1 MHSSPDVVAPPAWPL
16 DPSPAPSRRAL
27 VAVHV
32 AAFAAMS
39 LLFPRVGAPAALVG
53 VLAILFTAVRSGA
66 LYGAASAL
74 VVSAG
79 QLLVLFLLTP
89 PLLERIVGEWR
100 GMGTLLFVG
109 LGVLVGRVT
118 DLRREADRR
127 AADLDAALAELQRS
141 RAGLEALFEH
151 VDTAF
156 WVLDPDLRLR
166 TSNRRFQDDWRR
178 LYGRALQPGDRP
190 VRRGRH
196 ARSWAEQYARALAG
210 EVVFAEF
217 HDPDHDPPLHFDV
230 TLSPIRLPD
239 GTVDGVMGF
248 ARDVAPRERA
258 EARYRALVEGA
269 PDAILVCRRGVIV
282 SANPA
287 AVALFEAAD
296 DAGLLGR
303 LLDDLAPLDDAS
315 QRPVRPG
322 TRCRRVERPDDPPV
336 RLEAADVDL
345 GEGATLTFLSDVSE
359 RDALEARLRLTDR
372 LATVGTLAA
381 GVAHQI
387 NNPLA
392 YLTANLDWLDDE
404 LDRLQGRFAAD
415 EHAELGAVVDEMRDG
430 AARVGQIVRDLALFA
445 RPDAEGAAAV
455 DLHAL
460 LDRTLTLMGS
470 RLRPGT
476 EVVRAY
482 AAKRRPWCN
491 EGRLAHVLLNLLV
504 NAADSARD
512 DGRAHRLSVRTTDQP
527 DGGVRVVVAD
537 TGVGIAPDLLPRV
550 CEPFFRGRRDGG
562 GAGLGLSIGHALVDA
577 MGGTLTLSSTV
588 DEGTEVVVDLPAA
601 PTSDDPTGAPPAA
614 DRPLKI
620 LAIDDEPLVLRALVR
635 GLREHG
641 VTPFDDPRRGLQAAL
656 TQPFDVLLC
665 DANMPRV
672 DGLAIYAALEAAR
685 PSHAARLVLMTGGAL
700 NDADA
705 QRLAACPAPVLT
717 KPFDNETLRAAL
729 RAVAAAAQPRDR

>member
-1 MHSSPDVVAPPAWPL
+1 MHSSSNVVATPPWLASPPPAK
-16 DPSPAPSRRAL
+16 ARRTL
-27 VAVHV
+27 LLVHV
-32 AAFAAMS
+32 AAFVAMS

-53 VLAILFTAVRSGA
+53 VLAIMFTAARWGA
-66 LYGAASAL
+66 LYGAASAI

-79 QLLVLFLLTP
+79 QLLLLFLVSP

-100 GMGTLLFVG
+100 GMGAVLFVG
-109 LGVLVGRVT
+109 LGALVGRVS
-118 DLRREADRR
+118 DLRREAVRR
-127 AADLDAALAELQRS
+127 AAELDATLTELQRS
-141 RAGLEALFEH
+141 RAGLDALFEQ

-156 WVLDPDLRLR
+156 WVLDADLRLR

-178 LYGRALQPGDRP
+178 LYGRVLEPGDFP
-190 VRRGRH
+190 VGRGHDARR
-196 ARSWAEQYARALAG
+196 WAEHYARALAG
-210 EVVFAEF
+210 EIVFAEF
-217 HDPDHDPPLHFDV
+217 HDAEHDPPAHFDV

-287 AVALFEAAD
+287 ALALFEAAD
-296 DAGLLGR
+296 DAPLLGR

-322 TRCRRVERPDDPPV
+322 TRCRRVERADDPPV

-345 GEGATLTFLSDVSE
+345 GEGATLTFLHDVSE
-359 RDALEARLRLTDR
+359 REALEARLRLADR

-392 YLTANLDWLDDE
+392 YLTANLDWLGEE
-404 LDRLQGRFAAD
+404 LDRLRTRFAPD

-430 AARVGQIVRDLALFA
+430 ASRVAQIVSDLGLFA
-445 RPDAEGAAAV
+445 QPDADGAALV
-455 DLHAL
+455 DVHAL
-460 LDRTLTLMGS
+460 IDRTLTLTGS
-470 RLRPGT
+470 RVRPGT
-476 EVVRAY
+476 GVVRAY
-482 AAKRRPWCN
+482 AATRRPWCS
-491 EGRLAHVLLNLLV
+491 EARLAQVLLNLVV
-504 NAADSARD
+504 NAADSMRQE
-512 DGRAHRLSVRTTDQP
+512 GRAHRLTLDTVDRP

-550 CEPFFRGRRDGG
+550 CEPFFRTRREGG
-562 GAGLGLSIGHALVDA
+562 KVGLGLSISHALVEA
-577 MGGTLTLSSTV
+577 MGGTLLLSSTV
-588 DEGTEVVVDLPAA
+588 DEGTKVTVDLP
-601 PTSDDPTGAPPAA
+601 GAPAA
-614 DRPLKI
+614 DAPEVVPERPLTI
-620 LAIDDEPLVLRALVR
+620 LAIDDEPLVLRAIVR
-635 GLREHG
+635 GLREHT
-641 VTPFDDPRRGLQAAL
+641 VTPFGEPEAGLQAAL
-656 TQPFDVLLC
+656 TEPFDVLLC

-685 PSHAARLVLMTGGAL
+685 PSHASRLVLMTGGAL
-700 NDADA
+700 DDAGA
-705 QRLAACPAPVLT
+705 RRLAACQAPVLA
-717 KPFDNETLRAAL
+717 KPFDGATLRDVLAEVS
-729 RAVAAAAQPRDR
+729 RDQPTDK